1 MPSRKTILVLHLA
14 GQYPL
19 AGVVWQALQYLLGL
33 RQLGHEVY
41 YVEDSGAPPY
51 DPRVKSIVS
60 DPTYNVTCLQET
72 LERFGFKDRWVYWD
86 MTSDTYYGHSRQQLQ
101 GLYEK
106 ADLILNLCGASWP
119 RADQRRGGPLVYIQ
133 TDPVFE
139 QMRAEQGDSRMSEML
154 SAHDLRF
161 TYGENIGAPDCPV
174 PQGGV
179 TWKATRPP
187 VVLDAWEPHIDPAC
201 RYFTTVAT
209 WHNKGKDVTFQGETY
224 YWSKH
229 VNFLKYLGLP
239 RRTKQELELAVETG
253 DAAICAELASLG
265 WHLADAIERSATVE
279 GYRDYI
285 YASRGEFT
293 VAKDI
298 YVRPRSGWFSD
309 RTVCYLAAGKPV
321 VTQETGFSKFV
332 PSGRGLFAFSSM
344 DDAVAA
350 FDAINGDYVR
360 QARAAREIAQEYFG
374 APTVLRKLLRDAGVM

>member
-19 AGVVWQALQYLLGL
+19 AGVVWQALHYLVGL

-51 DPRVKSIVS
+51 DPRVKSIVM
-60 DPTYNVTCLQET
+60 DPSYNVACLQQT
-72 LERFGFKDRWVYWD
+72 LERFGFGEQWVYWD
-86 MTSDTYYGHSRQQLQ
+86 MASDTYFGRSRAQLDAW
-101 GLYEK
+101 YEK

-119 RADQRRGGPLVYIQ
+119 RADRRRGGPLVYIQ
-133 TDPVFE
+133 TDPVYE
-139 QMRAEQGDSRMSEML
+139 QILASQGDQRMIEML
-154 SAHDLRF
+154 AAHDLRF
-161 TYGENIGAPDCPV
+161 TYGENLGSADCPV
-174 PQGGV
+174 PLGGF
-179 TWKATRPP
+179 TWKTTRPP
-187 VVLDAWEPHIDPAC
+187 VVLSLWERRPDPAC

-209 WHNKGKDVTFQGETY
+209 WHNKGKDITFQGEKY

-229 VNFLKYLGLP
+229 INFLKYLELP
-239 RRTKQELELAVETG
+239 RRTRQAFELAVETG
-253 DAAICAELASLG
+253 DEAIRSELTSLG
-265 WHLADAIERSATVE
+265 WRLTEAAERSATVE

-298 YVRPRSGWFSD
+298 YARPRSGWFSD

-332 PSGRGLFAFSSM
+332 PVGRGLFSFSTMEEAVLAFE
-344 DDAVAA
+344 
-350 FDAINGDYVR
+350 AINADYLSH
-360 QARAAREIAQEYFG
+360 ARAAREVAEEYFG
-374 APTVLRKLLRDAGVM
+374 AEAILCKLLRDANVT